1 MKLAKSLLL
10 GSATGLVAVA
20 SASAADLPVRKAA
33 PVDYVRVC
41 SAYGTG
47 FFYIPGTDTCLRVG
61 GSVRM
66 DINTSELNQRGG
78 LVTRG
83 QNSYTTNGRA
93 RLFLDSR
100 TGTDFGMLR
109 AYIGVEH
116 TIPGSNGGAN
126 ATRIPQAYI
135 QWGGLTA
142 GRISSSA
149 FEYYTS
155 ATYRGSYR
163 SSSSTYYDG
172 ANALWYTFDFGQ
184 GFSATLALEDNNT
197 RRVVNTDINS
207 ITYGGR
213 RMPEFVA
220 NLRVSQDWGGA
231 HLGLAAHQIYGNTA
245 AVGDKWGYAA
255 ILGANVKL
263 PMLAPGS
270 EMWLQGSIGDGAL
283 DYTGVSGI
291 TTRRIGFSAANAYVD
306 GANSIRTTKSW
317 TISGGLRHNW
327 TPTIQSNFHGAFGR
341 VDVPAFARPVATL
354 GAATATNNSFS
365 WYSLEKNIIWRPV
378 SGLQLGA
385 EVQYDN
391 VTGKVRHTA
400 ASGATVKTD
409 GIWSGRLRIQR
420 DF

>member
-1 MKLAKSLLL
+1 MKLAKEPFSS
-10 GSATGLVAVA
+10 GPPRVS
-20 SASAADLPVRKAA
+20 SRLPRLRPPTCLCARRLRSIT
-33 PVDYVRVC
+33 VRVC

-184 GFSATLALEDNNT
+184 GFSATLALE
-197 RRVVNTDINS
+197 
-207 ITYGGR
+207 GQQH
-213 RMPEFVA
+213 P
-220 NLRVSQDWGGA
+220 
-231 HLGLAAHQIYGNTA
+231 
-245 AVGDKWGYAA
+245 
-255 ILGANVKL
+255 
-263 PMLAPGS
+263 
-270 EMWLQGSIGDGAL
+270 
-283 DYTGVSGI
+283 SGC
-291 TTRRIGFSAANAYVD
+291 
-306 GANSIRTTKSW
+306 K
-317 TISGGLRHNW
+317 H
-327 TPTIQSNFHGAFGR
+327 
-341 VDVPAFARPVATL
+341 
-354 GAATATNNSFS
+354 
-365 WYSLEKNIIWRPV
+365 
-378 SGLQLGA
+378 
-385 EVQYDN
+385 
-391 VTGKVRHTA
+391 
-400 ASGATVKTD
+400 
-409 GIWSGRLRIQR
+409 
-420 DF
+420 